1 MAKLN
6 CYCINSVARKFDILF
21 VFMDR
26 KGYYNMPYEQWS
38 KIRMH
43 IIYNFE
49 DRYDNGYDIDRII
62 NIFSKTK
69 YKFAY
74 EFLTE
79 LKEAQFE
86 DHKVTKVSSTLL
98 ISLMGS
104 KKGDKVVYLKRYYA
118 KQFKSIKR
126 KYEDLDE

>member
-49 DRYDNGYDIDRII
+49 DRYDNGYDIDRMI

-69 YKFAY
+69 YKFAH
-74 EFLTE
+74 EFLAE

-104 KKGDKVVYLKRYYA
+104 KKGGKVAYLKRYYA

>member
-49 DRYDNGYDIDRII
+49 DRYDNGYDLDRMIT
-62 NIFSKTK
+62 IFDKTK

-74 EFLTE
+74 KFLTE

-86 DHKVTKVSSTLL
+86 DHKVTKVSGTLL
-98 ISLMGS
+98 ISLMGA
-104 KKGDKVVYLKRYYA
+104 DENCKVAYLKRYYA
-118 KQFKSIKR
+118 KKFKSIKSL
-126 KYEDLDE
+126 YEKTI

>member
-49 DRYDNGYDIDRII
+49 DRYDNGYDLDRMIT
-62 NIFSKTK
+62 IFSKTK

-74 EFLTE
+74 KFLTE

-86 DHKVTKVSSTLL
+86 DHKVTKVSGTLL
-98 ISLMGS
+98 ISLMGA
-104 KKGDKVVYLKRYYA
+104 DENCKVAYLKRYYA
-118 KQFKSIKR
+118 KKFKSIKSL
-126 KYEDLDE
+126 YEKAI